1 MLNAELWK
9 MRLCGL
15 VFMGHVMMVFEYGS
29 VKNRKEEFIR
39 GKE

>member
-15 VFMGHVMMVFEYGS
+15 VFMGHVTWFFEYGS
-29 VKNRKEEFIR
+29 VKKSEGNLS
-39 GKE
+39 GKTE